1 MRLKILFIL
10 FFLVSCRSE
19 IESSLEGTKNPPIKG
34 QFAVVSLNTFY
45 REGSEY
51 VPVNNVYPINT
62 SLMRAEF
69 DLDHE
74 GLGAIAGDGTCH
86 PLKDATST
94 PNAISSQAAI
104 NALGGIFGLLGLI
117 LDAVDL
123 VDCAI
128 HGSKPRKSSVI
139 SIPYHSFFGGDRL
152 PANTGFVGGPN
163 RDDANPECRK
173 LKFVRYVQ
181 INSNFIAC
189 IGFEDSQQ
197 NKLKMVQLKNGD
209 VKAQRIQL
217 VRVKK

>member
-1 MRLKILFIL
+1 MGWKSLFFL

-19 IESSLEGTKNPPIKG
+19 IESNLEGTKNPPIKG
-34 QFAVVSLNTFY
+34 QFAVVSLSTFY
-45 REGSEY
+45 RDGSKY
-51 VPVNNVYPINT
+51 VPVNKVYPINT
-62 SLMRAEF
+62 SLMRTEF

-74 GLGAIAGDGTCH
+74 GLGSIVGDGTCH
-86 PLKDATST
+86 PLQDATSP
-94 PNAISSQAAI
+94 PNTMSSQAAI
-104 NALGGIFGLLGLI
+104 NALGGIIGLLGLF
-117 LDAVDL
+117 LQAVDL
-123 VDCAI
+123 VDCAV

-139 SIPYHSFFGGDRL
+139 LLPYHSFFGADRL

-173 LKFVRYVQ
+173 LKYVRYVQ
-181 INSNFIAC
+181 INSSFTSC

-197 NKLKMVQLKNGD
+197 NRLKMVQIKNGD